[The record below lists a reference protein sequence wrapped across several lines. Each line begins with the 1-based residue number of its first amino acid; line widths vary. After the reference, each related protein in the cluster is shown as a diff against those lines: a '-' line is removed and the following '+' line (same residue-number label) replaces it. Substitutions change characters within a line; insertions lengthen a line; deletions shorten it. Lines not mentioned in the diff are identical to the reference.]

1 MPPVADFMPCACFI
15 PIREAAG
22 HPMERGGHR
31 GGDRASAPCPQRWPP
46 SPQAWPRARRPRRR
60 PRPGSQPR
68 VRESGRPVRMK
79 EFAAGSKAKT
89 VQLADF
95 KWFVCPLDA
104 PLEKLP
110 PPSQG
115 VCGGRGQTGPPR
127 PHPSHL
133 LAPGSGGRA
142 ERLSHGHHCA
152 CGLPEAC
159 PALTGVRG
167 GLSAPEDVLDGES
180 QREPAAAGKAQGSRG
195 GCPGPGG
202 EKASL
207 CQPGFP
213 SPSPPRPL
221 STDSAP

>member
-1 MPPVADFMPCACFI
+1 
-15 PIREAAG
+15 
-22 HPMERGGHR
+22 MERGGHR

-167 GLSAPEDVLDGES
+167 GLSAPGDVLDGES
-180 QREPAAAGKAQGSRG
+180 QLRQARLRGPAEAAPDQRVRRHR
-195 GCPGPGG
+195 C
-202 EKASL
+202 ASL
-207 CQPGFP
+207 A
-213 SPSPPRPL
+213 SPVPPHLGPPALILPCNLLALFTAHLLRGVSPVSH
-221 STDSAP
+221 STVTRF